1 MLINLEVVST
11 GSCSKITAKNV
22 GRVCIYQLQ
31 VESSNS
37 SNSNSSNK
45 SSNNN
50 TNQQLYPDFKQQTL
64 HK

>member
-11 GSCSKITAKNV
+11 ASCSKITAKNV

-31 VESSNS
+31 VESSI
-37 SNSNSSNK
+37 
-45 SSNNN
+45 NNN